1 MRLEHAYVIGKRE
14 YMTRI
19 KTKGFWVA
27 TVGLPLFMAA
37 MAVGPALLISKTQSR
52 HRIAIVDAVGGGL
65 GQEIQSAL
73 SPAST
78 ARTAS
83 RRGEGAVVFDVRMM
97 APQTDAAAQRRQL
110 DQMVLGKQVD
120 SWIRLAPG
128 DLERNRF
135 EYHSGSTSNWITQN
149 VLQHGI
155 TEAVGRWRLRR
166 AGYDAAKIDNL
177 TRLLDLDT
185 FSVGAAGGRA
195 EAGMGKFFVVFGLF
209 LMLYMI
215 LIIHGTQIMQG
226 VIEEKSSR
234 VVEVITS
241 AVSPTELMAGKL
253 GGICLL
259 ALTQLG
265 IWLATAVL
273 LTTPGIIGALA
284 TMPAGALPSIPG
296 VVLAN
301 FIVLFL
307 LGFFL
312 FSTLYAMIGAAF
324 NSVQEAQQV
333 ASIAIFF
340 VVAPMIFFMPVI
352 NDPDSKLAV
361 VTSMIPFFTPLVMT
375 LRIAAKMPPVWQ
387 IVASYIGCGATVA
400 LMVWLCSRVYRV
412 GILMYGK
419 KPTLQEIARW
429 VRYS

>member
-1 MRLEHAYVIGKRE
+1 MRLENAYVIGKRE

-19 KTKGFWVA
+19 KTKGFWIA

-37 MAVGPALLISKTQSR
+37 MAVGPALLIAKTQSR
-52 HRIAIVDAVGGGL
+52 HRIAVVDAVGGGL
-65 GQEIQSAL
+65 GQEIVRAL
-73 SPAST
+73 SPSAT
-78 ARTAS
+78 AATAS
-83 RRGEGAVVFDVRMM
+83 RRGEGAVLFDVRLT
-97 APQTDAAAQRRQL
+97 APAADAAAQRREL
-110 DQMVLGKQVD
+110 DQMVRDKQVD
-120 SWIRLAPG
+120 SWLWLGPAEI
-128 DLERNRF
+128 ERNRF
-135 EYHSGSTSNWITQN
+135 DYHAASTSNWITQN
-149 VLQHGI
+149 VLQHAVS
-155 TEAVGRWRLRR
+155 EAVGRWRLRR
-166 AGYDAAKIDNL
+166 AGYDAAKIDRL
-177 TRLLDLDT
+177 TRLLEIDT
-185 FSVGAAGGRA
+185 FGVGATGSRA

-234 VVEVITS
+234 VIEVITS
-241 AVSPTELMAGKL
+241 AVAPTELMAGKL

-273 LTTPGIIGALA
+273 LTTPGIIGAVA
-284 TMPAGALPSIPG
+284 TMPAGALPSIPAA
-296 VVLAN
+296 VLAN
-301 FIVLFL
+301 FLVLFL

-352 NDPDSKLAV
+352 NDPDSRLAV

-375 LRIAAKMPPVWQ
+375 LRVAAKMPPTWQ
-387 IVASYIGCGATVA
+387 IVVAYLGCGATVA
-400 LMVWLCSRVYRV
+400 LMIWLCSRVYRV

-419 KPTLQEIARW
+419 KPTVQEIARW

>member
-1 MRLEHAYVIGKRE
+1 
-14 YMTRI
+14 
-19 KTKGFWVA
+19 
-27 TVGLPLFMAA
+27 
-37 MAVGPALLISKTQSR
+37 
-52 HRIAIVDAVGGGL
+52 
-65 GQEIQSAL
+65 
-73 SPAST
+73 
-78 ARTAS
+78 
-83 RRGEGAVVFDVRMM
+83 
-97 APQTDAAAQRRQL
+97 
-110 DQMVLGKQVD
+110 
-120 SWIRLAPG
+120 
-128 DLERNRF
+128 
-135 EYHSGSTSNWITQN
+135 
-149 VLQHGI
+149 
-155 TEAVGRWRLRR
+155 
-166 AGYDAAKIDNL
+166 
-177 TRLLDLDT
+177 
-185 FSVGAAGGRA
+185 
-195 EAGMGKFFVVFGLF
+195 MGKFFVVFGLF

-234 VVEVITS
+234 VIEVITS
-241 AVSPTELMAGKL
+241 AVAPTELMAGKL

-273 LTTPGIIGALA
+273 LTTPGIIGAVA
-284 TMPAGALPSIPG
+284 TMPAGALPSIPAA
-296 VVLAN
+296 VLAN
-301 FIVLFL
+301 FLVLFL

-352 NDPDSKLAV
+352 NDPDSRLAV

-375 LRIAAKMPPVWQ
+375 LRVAAKMPPTWQ
-387 IVASYIGCGATVA
+387 IVVAYLGCGATVA
-400 LMVWLCSRVYRV
+400 LMIWLCSRVYRV

-419 KPTLQEIARW
+419 KPTVQEIARW

>member
-1 MRLEHAYVIGKRE
+1 MRLENAYVIGKRE
-14 YMTRI
+14 YLTRI
-19 KTKGFWVA
+19 KTKGFWLA
-27 TVGLPLFMAA
+27 TVALPLFMAA
-37 MAVGPALLISKTQSR
+37 MMVGPSLLISKSQSR
-52 HRIAIVDAVGGGL
+52 HRIAIVDAIGGGL
-65 GQEIQSAL
+65 GQEIKSSLTSA
-73 SPAST
+73 AT
-78 ARTAS
+78 AGATA
-83 RRGEGAVVFDVRMM
+83 RRGEGAVVFEVRLI
-97 APQTDAAAQRRQL
+97 APQADAAAQRRAL
-110 DQMVLGKQVD
+110 DQMVLDKQVD
-120 SWIRLAPG
+120 SWLLLSPA
-128 DLERNRF
+128 DLRRNHF
-135 EYHSGSTSNWITQN
+135 DYHAGSTSNWITQN
-149 VLQHGI
+149 VLQHSI
-155 TEAVGRWRLRR
+155 SEAVGRWRLRQ
-166 AGYDAAKIDNL
+166 AGYDAAKIDAL
-177 TRLLDLDT
+177 TRLLALDT
-185 FSVGAAGGRA
+185 FSVGAAGSRA

-253 GGICLL
+253 VGICLL
-259 ALTQLG
+259 ALTQLV
-265 IWLATAVL
+265 IWLTTAVL
-273 LTTPGIIGALA
+273 LTTPGILAALA
-284 TMPAGALPSIPG
+284 VMPASALPTIPG

-312 FSTLYAMIGAAF
+312 FSTMYAMIGAAF

-333 ASIAIFF
+333 SSVAIFF

-352 NDPDSKLAV
+352 NDPDSTLAV

-375 LRIAAKMPPVWQ
+375 LRIAAKMPPAWQ
-387 IVASYIGCGATVA
+387 IVVSYLGCGLTVA
-400 LMVWLCSRVYRV
+400 LMIWLCSRVYRV

-419 KPTLQEIARW
+419 KPTIQEIARW